1 MTKHEYKIEII
12 NKFTGELK
20 LFNTDHVD
28 IALAII
34 NTVQALND
42 ASLIGGGEFTVQAD
56 YNAHM

>member
-20 LFNTDHVD
+20 LFNTDSVKV
-28 IALAII
+28 ALAII

-42 ASLIGGGEFTVQAD
+42 ASLIGGGEFTVQAN

>member
-20 LFNTDHVD
+20 LFNTDSVEV
-28 IALAII
+28 ALAII

-56 YNAHM
+56 YNSHL